1 MTYKYQHIMD
11 RNEAALAPLNLPERF
26 KKSFALELTH
36 KEALKYSAQEQEAHG
51 NSEKARNYYEISES
65 RTPFM
70 LGMVDTLRALDMI
83 DDETNNKLV
92 NMAYGRTL

>member
-1 MTYKYQHIMD
+1 MAYKFQHIMD

-51 NSEKARNYYEISES
+51 NTEKARNDYKISES
-65 RTPFM
+65 RLPFL
-70 LGMVDTLRALDMI
+70 LGMVDTLRALEMI
-83 DDETNNKLV
+83 DEETDRTLV